1 MQQSCQ
7 GRPVMGTESKSY
19 DRRIHRRR
27 RWRSGVTLVE
37 LVISSTVTLV
47 LVFAIG
53 LLIDG
58 GNRAWLHTYDTVHSQ
73 ANEDA
78 IAITTAFGSI
88 GRRSNRAGYILYHA
102 EGGLFTPVA
111 PDASRNDQVL
121 SGNAIEFR
129 YWDVPL
135 NPSDSHRI
143 MDSNVTATAYALFY
157 LDGGQLKVDYGP
169 YPPGAIPAGGGR
181 RNTAGVRTQMLA
193 DDVSACADIGPF
205 SHTAGNGTGRGCVR
219 LKLVLTDPDSGDTT
233 TVMSAALMRNI
244 WPR

>member
-1 MQQSCQ
+1 
-7 GRPVMGTESKSY
+7 MGMESKPY
-19 DRRIHRRR
+19 DERMHRRLR
-27 RWRSGVTLVE
+27 RCRGVTLVE

-53 LLIDG
+53 VLIDG

-73 ANEDA
+73 ANKDT

-88 GRRSNRAGYILYHA
+88 GRRSNRTNYIIYQA
-102 EGGLFTPVA
+102 DGGLFTPVVPA
-111 PDASRNDQVL
+111 PSQNDQVL
-121 SGNAIEFR
+121 SGNAVEFR

-143 MDSNVTATAYALFY
+143 MDSEVTATAYALFY

-169 YPPGAIPAGGGR
+169 YPPGAVPPGGGR
-181 RNTAGVRTQMLA
+181 RNTSGVTTQVLA
-193 DDVSACADIGPF
+193 DDVSPCVDIGPF
-205 SHTAGNGTGRGCVR
+205 SHTVSSGTGQGCVR
-219 LKLVLTDPDSGDTT
+219 LKVVLTDPASGETT